1 MPDLTL
7 FVMALV
13 LLAASGLGLWSWRN
27 NARLKR
33 LDQRIRQQ
41 SELIEQIDSVLD
53 NPQLSEAEQLAK
65 SEALLTKL
73 RQTQTKQP

>member
-13 LLAASGLGLWSWRN
+13 LLAAAGLGLWSWRN

-41 SELIEQIDSVLD
+41 SELIEQIDSVLE
-53 NPQLSEAEQLAK
+53 NPHLSEAEQLAK
-65 SEALLTKL
+65 SEALLAKL
-73 RQTQTKQP
+73 RETRQP

>member
-1 MPDLTL
+1 MNNLTML
-7 FVMALV
+7 VLALV
-13 LLAASGLGLWSWRN
+13 LLSACALALWSWRN
-27 NARLKR
+27 NTRLKR

-65 SEALLTKL
+65 SEALLAKL

>member
-13 LLAASGLGLWSWRN
+13 LLATAGLGLWSWRN

-33 LDQRIRQQ
+33 LDQRISQQ
-41 SELIEQIDSVLD
+41 SELIAQLDSVLE

-65 SEALLTKL
+65 SEALLAKL
-73 RQTQTKQP
+73 QETRQP

>member
-7 FVMALV
+7 VVMALV
-13 LLAASGLGLWSWRN
+13 LLATAALGLWSWRN

-53 NPQLSEAEQLAK
+53 NPHLSEAEQLAK
-65 SEALLTKL
+65 SEALLAKL
-73 RQTQTKQP
+73 RETKQP